1 MPKPQQPELRRSGFT
16 VLDPDS
22 VASELDA
29 HDRPGTRPG
38 GGPVPE
44 DNLPGHHPAEE
55 QDKPAGDDF
64 VARARAVA
72 ESANGNAEVE
82 TADRD
87 EPPTQTSA
95 PRATQTSAPRATA
108 DPVVDPAGTS
118 TRTEVGGARRR
129 SSTQANVAATLAG
142 APFRLAT
149 GFLKGL
155 RRTL

>member
-29 HDRPGTRPG
+29 HERPGNRSG

-55 QDKPAGDDF
+55 QDKPDGDDF

-72 ESANGNAEVE
+72 EASNGGDERVE
-82 TADRD
+82 EGEPD

-95 PRATQTSAPRATA
+95 PKATA
-108 DPVVDPAGTS
+108 DPVVPIGGTT
-118 TRTEVGGARRR
+118 TRTETAGGRR
-129 SSTQANVAATLAG
+129 SSPQANVAATLAG